1 MTTETETKGV
11 EQTEE
16 KKEEVVKEEV
26 KKEEADANNAEEKAD
41 DKAEKADKEKKE
53 EEKKEVKAKK
63 EAPAPKPAVHKQDFE
78 KDVVYLYQFTR
89 TPVLPSLSPYCLKV
103 ETWLRLS
110 DLKYENVD
118 HKMKYKS
125 KKGQLPFVEVNG
137 EEIADS
143 AIIIKE
149 LGSRYNCEMD
159 SALSAEQRNVAHA
172 TVSMIENHFA
182 WVVKWWRCRCPG
194 EWVRAAK
201 LNLQQALNTRIPNAV
216 LNFAFKLRYRQVSAR
231 FHHTGSHH
239 PLNLKATVMSDA
251 FSSHEK
257 LKGSCEFVWSRW
269 VVKSW
274 RTKNP
279 AGMLGAYKMDLQ
291 QITEK
296 KWPKPV
302 LEFIFKLKFRRAA
315 KKVRAHGIGVHKPEE
330 IEEFGHND
338 LTVLSDLLGDKQFF
352 FGDNPSTLDVV
363 AFANLAQVAF
373 MDKEVSYSLR
383 DWMTENCSNLV
394 EFCNR
399 IKERAFPDW
408 DEMCNTLDLNSHIP
422 KPPPEEKVEEP
433 TAEKKEEK
441 TKEEEKKEEKDKD
454 DTEKEKAQK
463 DEKEGEKD
471 DNKKAEEKE
480 KEEEKK

>member
-1 MTTETETKGV
+1 MTTETETKPV

-16 KKEEVVKEEV
+16 KKEEVKEEV
-26 KKEEADANNAEEKAD
+26 KKEEAETNNAEEKAD

-53 EEKKEVKAKK
+53 EEKKDVKAKK
-63 EAPAPKPAVHKQDFE
+63 EPAAPKPAVHKLDFN

-103 ETWLRLS
+103 ETWLRIA

-149 LGSRYNCEMD
+149 LGTRYNKD
-159 SALSAEQRNVAHA
+159 LDASLTAEQRNVAHA
-172 TVSMIENHFA
+172 TISMIENHFA
-182 WVVKWWRCRCPG
+182 
-194 EWVRAAK
+194 
-201 LNLQQALNTRIPNAV
+201 
-216 LNFAFKLRYRQVSAR
+216 
-231 FHHTGSHH
+231 
-239 PLNLKATVMSDA
+239 
-251 FSSHEK
+251 
-257 LKGSCEFVWSRW
+257 W

-279 AGMLGAYKMDLQ
+279 AGMLGAYKMNLQ
-291 QITEK
+291 QITET

-338 LTVLSDLLGDKQFF
+338 LMVLSDLLGDKPFF
-352 FGDNPSTLDVV
+352 FGDDPNTLDVV

-383 DWMTENCSNLV
+383 DWMTENCANLV

-399 IKERAFPDW
+399 VKELAFPDW
-408 DEMCNTLDLNSHIP
+408 EEMCTTLDLNSHLP
-422 KPPPEEKVEEP
+422 KPPPTEEKAEEP
-433 TAEKKEEK
+433 ATEKEEK
-441 TKEEEKKEEKDKD
+441 TKEEEKKDEKEKD

-463 DEKEGEKD
+463 DEKEGEKE
-471 DNKKAEEKE
+471 DNKKTEEKE

>member
-149 LGSRYNCEMD
+149 LGSRYNCD
-159 SALSAEQRNVAHA
+159 LDAALSPEQRNVAHA

-216 LNFAFKLRYRQVSAR
+216 LNFAFKLRYRQ
-231 FHHTGSHH
+231 
-239 PLNLKATVMSDA
+239 
-251 FSSHEK
+251 
-257 LKGSCEFVWSRW
+257 
-269 VVKSW
+269 
-274 RTKNP
+274 
-279 AGMLGAYKMDLQ
+279 
-291 QITEK
+291 
-296 KWPKPV
+296 
-302 LEFIFKLKFRRAA
+302 AA